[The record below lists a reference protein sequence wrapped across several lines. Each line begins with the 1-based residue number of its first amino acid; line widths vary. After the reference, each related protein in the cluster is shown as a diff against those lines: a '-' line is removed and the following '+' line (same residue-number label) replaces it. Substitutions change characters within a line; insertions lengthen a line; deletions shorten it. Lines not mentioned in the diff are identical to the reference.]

1 MSDDSAALQSLRERL
16 AAEEAAYDQAL
27 AALDRLA
34 GFRLPYEAEPGLPQ
48 RLAEL
53 NQRWPLQDGPRAGG
67 PLARLRRFVWET
79 LLPQLQRQQSFNSA
93 LVQLLNGYV
102 NRSLELQGQARDLAA
117 AAVRYSQ
124 RVLPTVDARDR
135 VATALAT
142 TRAELVLESFDRR
155 QESLARRLDGLLALR
170 DTVTALAE
178 ELRAIRQALAA
189 QAPPPQVAA
198 QAARAAGDAVYAAFE
213 ARFRGSR
220 EEIRARL
227 AEYLPHFE
235 GLQPVADLGCGRG
248 EFLELLR
255 EAGAAGLGVDGNAEF
270 VQQCR
275 ARGLDVSQGDL
286 LDFLRGREDGSLGG
300 VFAAQVAEHL
310 PPRALT
316 ALLQESWRALRPG
329 GLLVLETVNPRSV
342 VGLLEVYNRD
352 LTHEKPL
359 HPETLSFLAAAAGFG
374 EVRVE
379 LRAPVEADARLQPV
393 PAEGLPP
400 RAAEALN
407 ENLARLN
414 QLLYGPREYALFAR
428 R

>member
-1 MSDDSAALQSLRERL
+1 VSDDSAALQSLRERL
-16 AAEEAAYDQAL
+16 AGEERAYEEAL

-34 GFRLPYEAEPGLPQ
+34 AFRLPYEESPDLPR

-53 NQRWPLQDGPRAGG
+53 NELWSLAEGPQGGGAIQRLH
-67 PLARLRRFVWET
+67 RFVWET
-79 LLPQLQRQQSFNSA
+79 LLPQLQRQQAFNST
-93 LVQLLNGYV
+93 LVQLLNGFLDSSA
-102 NRSLELQGQARDLAA
+102 RLQGQARGLAA
-117 AAVRYSQ
+117 ASVQYAQ
-124 RVLPTVDARDR
+124 RLLPTVDARDR
-135 VATALAT
+135 LATALAT

-155 QESLARRLDGLLALR
+155 QESLARRVEGLLALR
-170 DTVTALAE
+170 DRVGALSE
-178 ELRAIRQALAA
+178 ELRALRQALAG

-198 QAARAAGDAVYAAFE
+198 QAARAAGDSVYAAFE

-220 EEIRARL
+220 EEIRSRL
-227 AEYLPHFE
+227 RDYLPCFS
-235 GLQPVADLGCGRG
+235 GLAPVADLGCGRG

-255 EAGAAGLGVDGNAEF
+255 EAGVTGLGVDGNAEF

-275 ARGLDVSQGDL
+275 AGGLDVAQGDL
-286 LDFLRGREDGSLGG
+286 LDFLRGRGDGSLGG

-310 PPRALT
+310 PPPALA

-329 GLLVLETVNPRSV
+329 GLLLLETVNPRSV

-359 HPETLSFLAAAAGFG
+359 HPETLSFLAAAAGFA

-379 LRAPVEADARLQPV
+379 LRSPVEADARLQPV

-400 RAAEALN
+400 RAAVALN

-414 QLLYGPREYALFAR
+414 QLLYGPREYALFAHR
-428 R
+428 

>member
-1 MSDDSAALQSLRERL
+1 MSDDSAALQPLRERL
-16 AAEEAAYDQAL
+16 AAEERAYDEAL

-34 GFRLPYEAEPGLPQ
+34 AFRLPYEQVPELPE
-48 RLAEL
+48 RLAALNEL
-53 NQRWPLQDGPRAGG
+53 WSLAQGPQGAG
-67 PLARLRRFVWET
+67 PVTRLRRFVWET
-79 LLPQLQRQQSFNSA
+79 LLPQLHRQQAFNSM
-93 LVQLLNGYV
+93 LVQLLNGYLDHSV
-102 NRSLELQGQARDLAA
+102 KLQGQARDLAA
-117 AAVRYSQ
+117 AAVQHAQ

-155 QESLARRLDGLLALR
+155 QESLARRLEGLLALR
-170 DTVTALAE
+170 DRVGTLSE
-178 ELRAIRQALAA
+178 ELGALRQALAE

-198 QAARAAGDAVYAAFE
+198 QAVRAAGDAVYAAFE
-213 ARFRGSR
+213 ARFRGGR
-220 EEIRARL
+220 DEIRARL
-227 AEYLPHFE
+227 RDYLPHFA

-255 EAGAAGLGVDGNAEF
+255 ETGVAGLGVDGNAEF

-275 ARGLDVSQGDL
+275 ARGLDVAQGDL
-286 LDFLRGREDGSLGG
+286 LDFLRARADGSLGG

-310 PPRALT
+310 PPPALA

-329 GLLVLETVNPRSV
+329 GLLLLETVNPRSV

-359 HPETLSFLAAAAGFG
+359 HPETLSFLAAAAGFA

-379 LRAPVEADARLQPV
+379 LRSPVEADARLQPV

>member
-1 MSDDSAALQSLRERL
+1 MSDDSAALQPLRERG
-16 AAEEAAYDQAL
+16 AAEDAAYEQAL

-34 GFRLPYEAEPGLPQ
+34 GFRLPYEAAPELPE

-53 NQRWPLQDGPRAGG
+53 NERWPLQDGPRPGG

-79 LLPQLQRQQSFNSA
+79 LLPQLQRQQSFNAS

-102 NRSLELQGQARDLAA
+102 NRSLELQAQARDLAA
-117 AAVRYSQ
+117 AAVRYAQ

-170 DTVTALAE
+170 DTVTTLAE
-178 ELRAIRQALAA
+178 ELRAVRQALAA

-198 QAARAAGDAVYAAFE
+198 QAARAADDAVYAAFE

-220 EEIRARL
+220 DEIRARL
-227 AEYLPHFE
+227 AEYLPHFA

-255 EAGAAGLGVDGNAEF
+255 EAGTTGLGVDGNAEF

-275 ARGLDVSQGDL
+275 ARGLDVLQGDL
-286 LDFLRGREDGSLGG
+286 LDFLRARPDGGLGG
-300 VFAAQVAEHL
+300 LFAAQVAEHL
-310 PPRALT
+310 PPRVLT
-316 ALLQESWRALRPG
+316 ALLQEAWRVLRPG
-329 GLLVLETVNPRSV
+329 GLLLLETVNPRSV
-342 VGLLEVYNRD
+342 VGLLEVYHRD